1 MYVQRARTFVNAVQ
15 LSSAYLTY
23 LPIPSLWWFLSTCSK
38 HVQKVSTDSEGKRIA
53 CEVRD
58 SERLRESD
66 RESDG
71 ESARESDRDSKRE
84 KNRIRWRD

>member
-1 MYVQRARTFVNAVQ
+1 MYVQRARTFVSAVQ

-23 LPIPSLWWFLSTCSK
+23 LPIPSLLWFLSAYSK

-66 RESDG
+66 RESDKG
-71 ESARESDRDSKRE
+71 NGRETETQRERDTHT
-84 KNRIRWRD
+84 IT